1 MSQKPHFFLEFWP
14 IVGIFILALASCGGS
29 GSATKPDAAAL
40 KDTGVPDAQ
49 VIIVYVTP
57 DAAPPAATTCACV
70 CADPCTCNCDCGT
83 GQPIAVLMPGCIP
96 TINNDA
102 HDAPIAPIVVD
113 AATLDTLAV
122 PKDANV
128 LPNDVAVAD
137 VSIAH
142 EAGKSDVPTVPDI
155 PAFIV
160 EPQRSDAAAPDA
172 SAIADADRGDVPAVT
187 TADSAPDKGPD
198 LPPPD
203 TRPPCT
209 TPICQCAA
217 TDANVSAQSLMSISN
232 TTDPNQLPAADYI
245 GIQDGFG
252 VYYPDPTNTWRIATI
267 QASSPIAGE
276 VDVNYNLQK
285 RGFESLSCDCPVEYA
300 DWFTLRSQFNADTN
314 LCGAT
319 GISFDYKGSMSSPR
333 PEATLRVTLADT
345 ICQGAGAHDRS
356 DAGVLDD
363 ELWWYDIPQSQVTTD
378 WQTIHVPFG
387 SFRIDYNDRLNDHI
401 LDPHCIIA
409 FEINYQYDVTLNCAN
424 GCITN
429 DIVSGSGNFA
439 IRNLITY

>member
-1 MSQKPHFFLEFWP
+1 MSKKTYFQQKFRP
-14 IVGIFILALASCGGS
+14 IVGICAMALASCGGS
-29 GSATKPDAAAL
+29 ISGSAHDAAPNGA
-40 KDTGVPDAQ
+40 KSPDAQ
-49 VIIVYVTP
+49 TIVVYVTP
-57 DAAPPAATTCACV
+57 DAAPPTAPTCACV
-70 CADPCTCNCDCGT
+70 CADPCTCSCDCGT
-83 GQPIAVLMPGCIP
+83 GEPIVVQTPGCISP
-96 TINNDA
+96 VIADA
-102 HDAPIAPIVVD
+102 APPAPDAPTVPIVID
-113 AATLDTLAV
+113 AAASDTLVV
-122 PKDANV
+122 PKDANAP
-128 LPNDVAVAD
+128 PNDVAVID
-137 VSIAH
+137 VSIAQDT
-142 EAGKSDVPTVPDI
+142 GKSDAPSVPDV

-160 EPQRSDAAAPDA
+160 EPQRFDAAAPDTP
-172 SAIADADRGDVPAVT
+172 AI
-187 TADSAPDKGPD
+187 ADSAPDKGPD
-198 LPPPD
+198 MPPPD

-252 VYYPDPTNTWRIATI
+252 VYYQTGSHMIETI
-267 QASSPIAGE
+267 QASSPVAGE
-276 VDVNYNLQK
+276 VDVSYKLQMTS
-285 RGFESLSCDCPVEYA
+285 FESLSCDCPVEYA

-439 IRNLITY
+439 VRNLTTY